1 MDILVPLLVGV
12 LVWAVFMVAWQL
24 GQVMVEAI
32 EHRRR

>member
-1 MDILVPLLVGV
+1 MDILKILLVGV
-12 LVWAVFMVAWQL
+12 LVWSVFMLTWQL